1 MSSINFHKATSY
13 ARCNKLY
20 IYIYAFWFLVMVF
33 VSLGLDKMQ
42 AKLIQQ

>member
-13 ARCNKLY
+13 ARCNKY